1 MYQDRENEILVL
13 HSAISRFEEAMF
25 RRVIAKMFE
34 DYSGWNGESD
44 FAMLELFE
52 MLESKVSLC
61 DQDFSAE
68 EHMKHV
74 VDIGALAAFIYYR
87 LSVFGLDKDRALN
100 QASRDV
106 EDTERKG
113 T

>member
-1 MYQDRENEILVL
+1 VYRDRELETLAL

-34 DYSGWNGESD
+34 NYSGWDDEGD
-44 FAMLELFE
+44 IAMFDLFE
-52 MLESKVSLC
+52 MLKSKVSLC
-61 DQDFSAE
+61 DHDYSAE

-87 LSVFGLDKDRALN
+87 LSVFGLDKNRALN
-100 QASRDV
+100 QASRGVD
-106 EDTERKG
+106 DTERKG